1 MSIRGSLFYSTGAK
15 EISFSDLLKQVQ
27 EYMSSGFYDLMS
39 GEEEDKS
46 GVQRKRQIRKYLEDH
61 PVKVKDLEGEALV
74 EALYQE
80 MSGFSFLT
88 KYLNNPE
95 VEEININSWKDI
107 QIIDK
112 KGTRKLKEHFESPQ
126 HAINVVRRMLSV
138 SGSVL
143 DNASPVVLGKLG
155 KNIRLA
161 VAKDPVVDDDIGISA
176 SIRIVNPT
184 NLGKKELV
192 ESGTATEEMLDFLS
206 ACTSYGVSVCVAG
219 ATGSGKTTI
228 LGWMMSTIPD
238 TKRILTIED
247 GSREFSLVREEN
259 GSVVTNAIH
268 MQTRKSDNEKQS
280 IDQEDLLDLALR
292 MDPDVICVGEMR
304 SKEAYAAQE
313 AARTGHTVL
322 STIHSNSCEA
332 TYRRMCTLCKRKY
345 EMSDE
350 VLMDLVTEAFPIIVF
365 CKQLDD
371 RSRKLM
377 EIMECRKEK
386 DGSYTYQPLY
396 QYVLEGICQTPEGI
410 KITGRHEK
418 TGILSAG
425 LQRQLRENG
434 ISEELLSIFRKEEKK
449 KC

>member
-1 MSIRGSLFYSTGAK
+1 MNMRSSMFYGSSAK
-15 EISFSDLLKQVQ
+15 EISFPELLKLVQ

-39 GEEEDKS
+39 GEEQDDG
-46 GVQRKRQIRKYLEDH
+46 GVQRKRQIRKFLEDH
-61 PVKVKDLEGEALV
+61 PVKVENLSGEALV
-74 EALYQE
+74 DALYQE
-80 MSGFSFLT
+80 MAGFSFLT
-88 KYLNNPE
+88 EYLENPE
-95 VEEININSWKDI
+95 VEEININAWNDI
-107 QIIDK
+107 QLITK
-112 KGTRKLKEHFESPQ
+112 SGVEKLDRHFDSPQ

-155 KNIRLA
+155 KNIRVA
-161 VAKDPVVDDDIGISA
+161 VAKEPIVDEEVGVSA
-176 SIRIVNPT
+176 SIRIVNPS
-184 NLGKKELV
+184 NLGKEDLIK
-192 ESGTATEEMLDFLS
+192 SGTATEEMLEFLS
-206 ACTSYGVSVCVAG
+206 ACTRYGVSVCVAG

-228 LGWMMSTIPD
+228 LGWMMDTIPP

-247 GSREFSLVREEN
+247 GSREFSLVREED
-259 GSVVTNAIH
+259 GKIITNAIH

-292 MDPDVICVGEMR
+292 MDPDIICVGEMR

-345 EMSDE
+345 DLSDA
-350 VLMDLVTEAFPIIVF
+350 VLMDLVTEAFPVIVF

-377 EIMECRKEK
+377 EIMECVKQS
-386 DGSYTYQPLY
+386 DGSFSYVPLY
-396 QYVLEGICQTPEGI
+396 QYFLKKTIRDEGRIRVEGEH
-410 KITGRHEK
+410 KKVGVMSGH
-418 TGILSAG
+418 LVH
-425 LQRQLRENG
+425 LFQENG
-434 ISEELLSIFRKEEKK
+434 MLKEQMDLFLKK
-449 KC
+449 GEG